1 MDRKSYLTNYSTDLL
16 FTVIGENE
24 KELLL
29 LQIKL
34 LDTKNR
40 LLLERINQIKL
51 TIDIATNTIIEK
63 YVNSNIKLHEIIHL
77 LKSTTNTNKINI
89 YTKLLTIKMIEMD
102 ELVALDSL
110 KEVVKMLD
118 IEQLTAIICA
128 KRESI
133 YGRIA
138 LEEYHNKCLE
148 VDSEVYKEL
157 ILKIKQ
163 DRKEC

>member
-1 MDRKSYLTNYSTDLL
+1 
-16 FTVIGENE
+16 
-24 KELLL
+24 
-29 LQIKL
+29 
-34 LDTKNR
+34 
-40 LLLERINQIKL
+40 
-51 TIDIATNTIIEK
+51 
-63 YVNSNIKLHEIIHL
+63 
-77 LKSTTNTNKINI
+77 
-89 YTKLLTIKMIEMD
+89 MIEMD

-138 LEEYHNKCLE
+138 LEEYHKKCLE